1 MSATFLLV
9 RFLSLKESTYN
20 TNRNVFYFISSFF
33 LILKQSTYET
43 KKYVFY
49 CTLKALFILEIIKF
63 WNVQIFKCQRH
74 QMLKHET
81 QTFYWIIWEVNTV
94 WLQKKKFYQKF
105 YEKYGLERI
114 LYKKEFEEVS
124 MMFWTN
130 FDSFAIAYLI

>member
-94 WLQKKKFYQKF
+94 ITK
-105 YEKYGLERI
+105 EKI
-114 LYKKEFEEVS
+114 LSKNSMKNMAWKESSIKRNLRRLAWCFEQ
-124 MMFWTN
+124 
-130 FDSFAIAYLI
+130 ILIVLLLHI

>member
-49 CTLKALFILEIIKF
+49 CTLKALFILEVIKF
-63 WNVQIFKCQRH
+63 WNVQIFKCQSH

-81 QTFYWIIWEVNTV
+81 QNILLNNLGSKHSVIT
-94 WLQKKKFYQKF
+94 K
-105 YEKYGLERI
+105 EKI
-114 LYKKEFEEVS
+114 LSKNSMKNMAWKESCIKRNLRRLAWWFEQ
-124 MMFWTN
+124 
-130 FDSFAIAYLI
+130 ILIVLLLHI